1 MTPSELTISINV
13 SLTCQKRPKNHEVEL
28 LSVEHYFSNACFFT
42 SPQFVFFCFLD
53 ICNSANILQ
62 FLDILQ
68 FIKF

>member
-42 SPQFVFFCFLD
+42 SPQFVFFLFPRY
-53 ICNSANILQ
+53 LQ
-62 FLDILQ
+62 FCKYFAIPRYST
-68 FIKF
+68 IY